1 VASAYRRR
9 DRIAERSMIDG
20 SHTGSVRDD
29 DTAAGTGTGEAGW
42 LNPGVRSIGLASFL
56 SDVGHEIP
64 TSLLPSFLTST
75 LGAPASALGL
85 IEGIADGAAGV
96 AKLAGG
102 ALADDPHR
110 RPRVA
115 VGGYVTT
122 AVLSS
127 GIGLATSA
135 WQVGVLRTGAWA
147 ARGLRGPARNA
158 ILADVVPPE
167 AYGRAY
173 GFERTADNLG
183 AIVGPLLALP
193 LIALVGVRSAILLS
207 IVPGLL
213 AAAAMF
219 AAVRRVRHPS
229 TGEHRPIR
237 LQVRPVLQGG
247 LRRLFGGMGA
257 FEFGN
262 CAATL
267 LILRATELLEP
278 GRGQDRAAS
287 IAVLLYVAY
296 NLAATLT
303 SLPAGHL
310 GDRRGTRLVLLG
322 GAGAFLGAYLLF
334 AGVGAN
340 VPLLA
345 AGFVLAGVGIGAA
358 ETAEHAAVAA
368 RAPESIRGS
377 AFGLLAALQSAGNL
391 AASAV
396 AGVLWTAFSP
406 TAAFVWLAAWMLSA
420 VIVFLTMPGDGDAP
434 APG

>member
-1 VASAYRRR
+1 MDTGGPPAL
-9 DRIAERSMIDG
+9 DAEPP
-20 SHTGSVRDD
+20 
-29 DTAAGTGTGEAGW
+29 W
-42 LNPGVRSIGLASFL
+42 FNPGVRSIGLASFL

-64 TSLLPSFLTST
+64 TSLLPSFLTVT

-102 ALADDPHR
+102 ALADDPER
-110 RPRVA
+110 RAKVA

-127 GIGLATSA
+127 GVGLATA
-135 WQVGVLRTGAWA
+135 PWQVAVLRTGAWT
-147 ARGLRGPARNA
+147 ARGVRGPSRNA
-158 ILADVVPPE
+158 ILADVVPAE

-173 GFERTADNLG
+173 GFERMADNLG
-183 AIVGPLLALP
+183 AIVGPLLAIP
-193 LIALVGVRSAILLS
+193 LIAVMGVRSAIVVS

-213 AAAAMF
+213 AALAMLM
-219 AAVRRVRHPS
+219 AVRRVRTP
-229 TGEHRPIR
+229 TAQGRRPIR
-237 LQVRPVLQGG
+237 LQVRPVLRGG
-247 LRRLFGGMGA
+247 LGRLFAGMGA

-267 LILRATELLEP
+267 LILRAAELLEP
-278 GRGQDRAAS
+278 GRGHDRAAS
-287 IAVLLYVAY
+287 IAVVLYVAY
-296 NLAATLT
+296 NVAATLT

-322 GAGAFLGAYLLF
+322 GAGAFLAAYLVF
-334 AGVGAN
+334 AGSGAN
-340 VPLLA
+340 ISMLA

-358 ETAEHAAVAA
+358 ETAEHSAVAA

-391 AASAV
+391 AASAI
-396 AGVLWTAFSP
+396 AGILWTASSP
-406 TAAFVWLAAWMLSA
+406 TVAFLWLAAWMLA
-420 VIVFLTMPGDGDAP
+420 AAIAFLTMPRDDTRAAAP
-434 APG
+434 VEG

>member
-1 VASAYRRR
+1 MNT
-9 DRIAERSMIDG
+9 DRG
-20 SHTGSVRDD
+20 SG
-29 DTAAGTGTGEAGW
+29 TAAASTW
-42 LNPGVRSIGLASFL
+42 FNPGVRSIGLASFL

-64 TSLLPSFLTST
+64 TSLLPSFLTVT

-102 ALADDPHR
+102 ALADDPER
-110 RPRVA
+110 RAKVA

-127 GIGLATSA
+127 GVGLATA
-135 WQVGVLRTGAWA
+135 PWQVAVLRTGAWA
-147 ARGLRGPARNA
+147 ARGVRGPSRNA
-158 ILADVVPPE
+158 ILADVVPAE

-173 GFERTADNLG
+173 GFERMADNLG
-183 AIVGPLLALP
+183 AIVGPLMAIP
-193 LIALVGVRSAILLS
+193 LIAVMGVRSAIVVS

-213 AAAAMF
+213 AALAMLM
-219 AAVRRVRHPS
+219 AVRRVRRP
-229 TGEHRPIR
+229 TAQERRPIR
-237 LQVRPVLQGG
+237 LQVRPVLRGG
-247 LRRLFGGMGA
+247 LGRLFAGMGA

-278 GRGQDRAAS
+278 GGGQDRAAS

-296 NLAATLT
+296 NAAATLT

-322 GAGAFLGAYLLF
+322 GAGA
-334 AGVGAN
+334 
-340 VPLLA
+340 LLA
-345 AGFVLAGVGIGAA
+345 AYLVFAGSGASISMLAPGFVLAGVGIGAA

-391 AASAV
+391 AASAI
-396 AGVLWTAFSP
+396 AGILWTVSSP
-406 TAAFVWLAAWMLSA
+406 TVAFLWLAAWMLTA
-420 VIVFLTMPGDGDAP
+420 AIVFLTMPRDGTRTP
-434 APG
+434 APVEG

>member
-1 VASAYRRR
+1 MEHEGAPEVA
-9 DRIAERSMIDG
+9 
-20 SHTGSVRDD
+20 
-29 DTAAGTGTGEAGW
+29 AASW
-42 LNPGVRSIGLASFL
+42 FNPGVRSIGLASFL

-85 IEGIADGAAGV
+85 IEGIADGSAGV

-102 ALADDPHR
+102 ALADDPDR
-110 RPRVA
+110 RAKVA

-127 GIGLATSA
+127 GIGLATA
-135 WQVGVLRTGAWA
+135 PWQVAVLRTGAWA
-147 ARGLRGPARNA
+147 ARGIRGPARNA
-158 ILADVVPPE
+158 ILADVVSPD

-183 AIVGPLLALP
+183 AIVGPLLAIP
-193 LIALVGVRSAILLS
+193 LIALVGVRSAILVS

-213 AAAAMF
+213 AAVAMF
-219 AAVRRVRHPS
+219 AAVRRVRRPS
-229 TGEHRPIR
+229 IRERRPLR
-237 LQVRPVLQGG
+237 LQVRPVLRGG
-247 LRRLFGGMGA
+247 LGRLFAGMGA

-296 NLAATLT
+296 NLAASLT

-310 GDRRGTRLVLLG
+310 G
-322 GAGAFLGAYLLF
+322 
-334 AGVGAN
+334 
-340 VPLLA
+340 
-345 AGFVLAGVGIGAA
+345 
-358 ETAEHAAVAA
+358 
-368 RAPESIRGS
+368 
-377 AFGLLAALQSAGNL
+377 
-391 AASAV
+391 
-396 AGVLWTAFSP
+396 
-406 TAAFVWLAAWMLSA
+406 
-420 VIVFLTMPGDGDAP
+420 
-434 APG
+434 

>member
-1 VASAYRRR
+1 MSRVWQVGRL
-9 DRIAERSMIDG
+9 
-20 SHTGSVRDD
+20 HTQRV
-29 DTAAGTGTGEAGW
+29 DTDPACGADTSTW
-42 LNPGVRSIGLASFL
+42 FKPGVRSIGLASFL

-64 TSLLPSFLTST
+64 TSLLPSFLTVT

-85 IEGIADGAAGV
+85 IEGVADGAAGA

-102 ALADDPHR
+102 ALADDPQR
-110 RPRVA
+110 RANVA

-127 GIGLATSA
+127 GIGVAA
-135 WQVGVLRTGAWA
+135 APWQVFVLRTGAWA
-147 ARGLRGPARNA
+147 ARGVRGPSRNA

-173 GFERTADNLG
+173 GFERAADNLG
-183 AIVGPLLALP
+183 AIVGPLLAIA
-193 LIALVGVRSAILLS
+193 LIAVFDVRTAMLAS

-213 AAAAMF
+213 AAVAML
-219 AAVRRVRHPS
+219 AAVRHVRRPS
-229 TGEHRPIR
+229 ARERRPIH
-237 LQVRPVLQGG
+237 LQVRPVLRGG
-247 LRRLFGGMGA
+247 LGRLFAGIGA

-296 NLAATLT
+296 NVAATLT

-310 GDRRGTRLVLLG
+310 GDRRGTRLVLL
-322 GAGAFLGAYLLF
+322 AGAASFLAAYVVF
-334 AGVGAN
+334 AAAEASVA
-340 VPLLA
+340 VLA

-368 RAPESIRGS
+368 RAPEPIRGS
-377 AFGLLAALQSAGNL
+377 AFGVLAAMQSAGNL

-396 AGVLWTAFSP
+396 AGILWTTVSP
-406 TAAFVWLAAWMLSA
+406 GVAFVWLAAWVLAA
-420 VIVFLTMPGDGDAP
+420 VIAFALMPDGAT
-434 APG
+434 G